1 MRASR
6 RAIHARTPAAAVPR
20 AIAALAVVTAA
31 VCGTAGP
38 VTAREPA
45 QTPAPTVQS
54 LFNTAGP
61 HAVATTVRV
70 DPCRE
75 SVWGTLQQLAVHALG
90 NRDELTCTRAFPN
103 GLDSPVGVNV
113 YHPADIAELPGAPL
127 IVMTPGYHANP
138 GMYDA
143 MARQWVSHGFVVVIP
158 YEFFNSLIHVPAL
171 GLAAAVAAHRDPN
184 SPLHNRIDLGRT
196 VFAGH
201 SGGGQA
207 ALQAGAL
214 FPGIAGLVD
223 PGLRVAGV
231 LAIQPGPLALG
242 ASVGVP
248 TLFLTGSDDFVVP
261 DVAWVRWW
269 QYNLTWHAPAW
280 IANALG
286 VSHFSPVDGL
296 ARYRSA
302 GVAVA
307 WLRYLALGDEG
318 AKRYFVGPEWLLPAD
333 DTFVSVERNALANA
347 LR

>member
-1 MRASR
+1 MGRTVTRRIRA
-6 RAIHARTPAAAVPR
+6 
-20 AIAALAVVTAA
+20 
-31 VCGTAGP
+31 TAGP
-38 VTAREPA
+38 RGVAVSVVAIVVAMLGFSGTATAREP
-45 QTPAPTVQS
+45 THPPAPTVQS
-54 LFNTAGP
+54 LFNTSGP
-61 HAVATTVRV
+61 HPVATTVRT

-75 SVWGTLQQLAVHALG
+75 SVWGMVQQLAVQALG
-90 NRDELTCTRAFPN
+90 NRDDLTCTRAFPN

-113 YHPADIAELPGAPL
+113 YHPADIAALPPAPL
-127 IVMTPGYHANP
+127 IVLTPGYHANP

-143 MARQWVSHGFVVVIP
+143 MARQWASHGFVVVIP

-171 GLAAAVAAHRDPN
+171 GVAAAVAAHRDPN
-184 SPLHNRIDLGRT
+184 SPLHHRIDLGRT

-207 ALQAGAL
+207 ALQAGAV

-231 LAIQPGPLALG
+231 LAVQPGPLAIG
-242 ASVGVP
+242 ASIGVP

-261 DVAWVRWW
+261 DGAWVRWW
-269 QYNLTWHAPAW
+269 QYDLTVHAPAW
-280 IANALG
+280 IANARG

-296 ARYRSA
+296 AHYRSA

-307 WLRYLALGDEG
+307 WLRYLVLGDQT

-333 DTFVSVERNALANA
+333 DTFVSVERNSLASA